1 MLSSRFGVRRAG
13 RHGFGIGHPRHSLP
27 GRTMRASWHAGIM
40 GVSLNSRY
48 ISAAD
53 VADIVDVAKIVVA
66 REALLVAVFSAS
78 TFSPS
83 FS

>member
-1 MLSSRFGVRRAG
+1 
-13 RHGFGIGHPRHSLP
+13 
-27 GRTMRASWHAGIM
+27 MRASWHAGIM